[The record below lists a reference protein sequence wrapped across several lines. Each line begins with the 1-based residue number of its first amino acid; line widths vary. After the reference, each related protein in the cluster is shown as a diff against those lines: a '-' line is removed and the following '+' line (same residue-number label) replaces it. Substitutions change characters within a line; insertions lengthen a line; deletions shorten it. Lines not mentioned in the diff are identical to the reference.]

1 LIDPPLTGS
10 IIFKTGG
17 DFMLTIGEFS
27 KISHLTLKTLRYYD
41 EIGLLKPAFIDA
53 KNNYR
58 YYNISQLETALLI
71 ARLKSYLFSLEEI
84 KVILANWED
93 TELLNSKMKAKQE
106 NLTQQITS
114 YSSLLKKLKLDIQL
128 LDEEKNIM
136 GYLDHIE
143 IKLVDHSTYT
153 ILSQR
158 KPMNTA
164 DFLIHFNE
172 LFSKILFKNLSPIAK
187 PLAIFH
193 SSEYEPENYDV
204 EIAIPLA
211 MPTNETKV
219 FNPGLCAMATLIG
232 SYDELP
238 SIHTKL
244 LVWIDE
250 NNYKLNGAPFEVYQ
264 TDPYSTPEENN
275 IIEVYFP
282 IK

>member
-1 LIDPPLTGS
+1 
-10 IIFKTGG
+10 
-17 DFMLTIGEFS
+17 MLTISEFS
-27 KISHLTLKTLRYYD
+27 KISHFTLKTLRYYD

-84 KVILANWED
+84 KVILANREN
-93 TELLNSKMKAKQE
+93 TELLNSKMKSKQE
-106 NLTQQITS
+106 NLTQQITF
-114 YSSLLKKLKLDIQL
+114 YSSLLKKLKHDIQL
-128 LDEEKNIM
+128 LEEEENIM
-136 GYLDHIE
+136 GYLDQIE
-143 IKLVDHSTYT
+143 VKLVDHLTYH

-158 KPMNTA
+158 KQINTA
-164 DFLIHFNE
+164 DFLLHFNE
-172 LFSKILFKNLSPIAK
+172 LFSKILFENLSSIAK

-211 MPTNETKV
+211 MATNKTRV
-219 FNPGLCAMATLIG
+219 LNPGLCAMATLIG

-244 LVWIDE
+244 HVWIDE
-250 NNYKLNGAPFEVYQ
+250 NNFKLNGAPFEVYQ
-264 TDPYSTPEENN
+264 TDPYSTPEESN

-282 IK
+282 IE